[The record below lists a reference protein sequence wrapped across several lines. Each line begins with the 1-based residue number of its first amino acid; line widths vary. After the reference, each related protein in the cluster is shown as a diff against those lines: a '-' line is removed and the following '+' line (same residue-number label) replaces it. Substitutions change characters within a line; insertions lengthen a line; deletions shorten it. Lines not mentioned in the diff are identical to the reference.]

1 MYSSNLH
8 KLPCHFFDLDM
19 RCLSVTQYSGLY
31 IDSYCTRYHVKTM
44 STQTQLIPTTV
55 HVSEP
60 QFKIAVR
67 IRTELT
73 NDINLSIEGSSSSS
87 TAISVH
93 WSGSTPTV
101 RWDIIPLKKGVMN
114 GRKKQVVYYQIKTF

>member
-1 MYSSNLH
+1 
-8 KLPCHFFDLDM
+8 
-19 RCLSVTQYSGLY
+19 
-31 IDSYCTRYHVKTM
+31 M

>member
-1 MYSSNLH
+1 MYL
-8 KLPCHFFDLDM
+8 
-19 RCLSVTQYSGLY
+19 
-31 IDSYCTRYHVKTM
+31 
-44 STQTQLIPTTV
+44 
-55 HVSEP
+55 EP

-114 GRKKQVVYYQIKTF
+114 GRKKQVVNNQIKTF